1 MKKKI
6 TAILSF
12 LLLASSIVWLIVEG
26 TKPETLP
33 IGSKLPK
40 INCLTLGGNKTISSD
55 SLNKTLVIFFSKDC
69 PHCKYELSVLE
80 ENIEKI
86 IGTKIYFF
94 ITDKNY
100 LLSKDINE
108 YEKLLENAN
117 VTFGIVDKDEYNAK
131 FGSTVTPTL
140 YFFNKAGKLTAK
152 INGET
157 KLERILKELRV
168 SDSAQ
173 YQISG
178 TNKSS
183 LAAGH
188 N

>member
-33 IGSKLPK
+33 IGSKLPG
-40 INCLTLGGNKTISSD
+40 INYKTINVNATIKPD
-55 SLNKTLVIFFSKDC
+55 NENKTLIIFFSKDC

-94 ITDKNY
+94 TTDKNY

-108 YEKLLENAN
+108 YEELLENVN

-131 FGSTVTPTL
+131 FGSTVTPAL

-157 KLERILKELRV
+157 KWERILKELKV
-168 SDSAQ
+168 SGGAQ
-173 YQISG
+173 HRDSG

-183 LAAGH
+183 LAVGH
-188 N
+188 Y